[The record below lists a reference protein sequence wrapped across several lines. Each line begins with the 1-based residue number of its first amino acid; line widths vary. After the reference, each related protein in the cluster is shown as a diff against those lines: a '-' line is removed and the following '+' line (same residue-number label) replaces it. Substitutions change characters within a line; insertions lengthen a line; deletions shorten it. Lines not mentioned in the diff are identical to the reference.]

1 MSKKIVLKTD
11 GLEGANLEFVKQLNT
26 RFAELPESLDKDALK
41 IELRSAGLFDDQ
53 DKPTVDFTKLKELL
67 GEDEKGIRS
76 ILKTQGEAINE
87 LKENGNKQPE
97 NLSVRAQIEKWAE
110 DNKEALQKIK
120 EGTKADLE
128 PLHIRAVTSPMLK
141 STQAPAPVPYYLDMG
156 AEYIDLVRKK
166 PTFWDRLRKGRTR
179 LSSFPWVNKT
189 NKQGNAQFIGE
200 GVLKP
205 LASFDLSPEVSNAKK
220 VAEAMKMS
228 TELLYDVEGFETMV
242 RDELRYEVEM
252 AANTAVLT
260 GTLSSTSPAGVTTI
274 ASPYTLVG
282 VETTNPNNADA
293 VRAAKAQ
300 LVTLNF
306 DRDIVAF
313 INPIDAANM
322 DLTKANDSGV
332 YMLPPFTTADGRV
345 IAAVPVI
352 EDNNIAPGY
361 LLIGDMSKYRILMY
375 QDFFISWG
383 WENDDFRKNLITVLG
398 EMRFHQWSSANWAGA
413 FVYDTFANIKTA
425 ILAA

>member
-1 MSKKIVLKTD
+1 MKITFNKEGLTGDNLKLVED
-11 GLEGANLEFVKQLNT
+11 LEK
-26 RFAELPESLDKDALK
+26 RFAELPDGKDANEQLRSIGLLDKDN
-41 IELRSAGLFDDQ
+41 
-53 DKPTVDFTKLKELL
+53 KPTVDLEKLKEML
-67 GEDEKGIRS
+67 GDDDKGIRS
-76 ILKTQGEAINE
+76 ILKAQGEA
-87 LKENGNKQPE
+87 LTALQENNNKPNQ
-97 NLSVRAQIEKWAE
+97 NLSTADQIRAWQEE
-110 DNKEALQKIK
+110 NKEALAQL
-120 EGTKADLE
+120 KAGVKVDLP
-128 PLHIRAVTSPMLK
+128 PLQLRVATSPMLK
-141 STQAPAPVPYYLDMG
+141 STQAANPVPYYIDMG
-156 AEYIDLVRKK
+156 APVYDLIRIK
-166 PTFWDRLRKGRTR
+166 PTFWNRLRKGRTS

-189 NKQGNAQFIGE
+189 NKQGNAAFIGE

-205 LASFDLSPEVSNAKK
+205 LASFDLTPETSNAKK

-242 RDELRYEVEM
+242 ENELRYEVEM

-293 VRAAKAQ
+293 IRAAKAQ
-300 LVTLNF
+300 LISLFF

-313 INPIDAANM
+313 INPVDAANM
-322 DLTKANDSGV
+322 DLTKADDSGV
-332 YMLPPFTTADGRV
+332 YMLPPFTTSDGRV
-345 IAAVPVI
+345 IAGVPVI
-352 EDNNIAPGY
+352 EDNNIPVGY
-361 LLIGDMSKYRILMY
+361 LLIGDMDKYRILMY
-375 QDFFISWG
+375 QDFHIAWG

-398 EMRFHQWSSANWAGA
+398 EMRIHQYSSANWAGA